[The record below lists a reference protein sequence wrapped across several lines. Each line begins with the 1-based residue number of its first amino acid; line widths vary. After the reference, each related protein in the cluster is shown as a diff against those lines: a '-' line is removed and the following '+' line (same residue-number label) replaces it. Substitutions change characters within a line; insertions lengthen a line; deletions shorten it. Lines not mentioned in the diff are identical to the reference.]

1 MNTTTEELAS
11 LYVLDK
17 LDPGQKLAFEARLQA
32 DADLL
37 QLVRD
42 LESALE
48 DQIRALPQHEA
59 PTASFEHIIS
69 RIHPGEP
76 LPLQQKVVSIPWIS
90 LVGWGMAAIL
100 ILGLGLTFFLTSGR
114 LPPPSGSNSVVL
126 VVGMDAQS
134 NQWKTITLDGA
145 ADASESFTQL
155 AVLAEE
161 LWKNPDHL
169 PGHTKEPNPTN
180 TRSSGYTVFNPA
192 SKNGFIAIQQ
202 LPRPVA
208 GKQYYLWVKDPF
220 SNRLECAG
228 LIPLRDANHG
238 LYSFVLPRNSN
249 ITSDRVVFFITEES
263 SADPTT
269 TRPRGRPVL
278 GSDHI

>member
-1 MNTTTEELAS
+1 MNVTTEELAS

-17 LDPGQKLAFEARLQA
+17 LDPAQLRAFEARLQV
-32 DADLL
+32 DTDLL
-37 QLVRD
+37 QLVRG

-48 DQIRALPQHEA
+48 DQIRALPQRE
-59 PTASFEHIIS
+59 PPGASFE
-69 RIHPGEP
+69 RIKSQIRPREP
-76 LPLQQKVVSIPWIS
+76 VPLKDKVVSIPWIS
-90 LVGWGMAAIL
+90 LMGWGMAAIL
-100 ILGLGLTFFLTSGR
+100 LLGLGLTFILTSER
-114 LPPPSGSNSVVL
+114 HPPASGSNPVVL

-134 NQWKTITLDGA
+134 NQWKTIPLASAT
-145 ADASESFTQL
+145 DASESFAQL

-161 LWKNPDHL
+161 LWKNPGHL
-169 PGHTKEPNPTN
+169 PGYSNEPNPAN

-192 SKNGFIAIQQ
+192 SKHGFIAIQQ

-208 GKQYYLWVKDPF
+208 GKHYYLWVKDPF

-228 LIPLRDANHG
+228 LIPLQDADHG
-238 LYSFVLPRNSN
+238 LYSFALSQDSE

-263 SADPTT
+263 SDDPTW

-278 GSDHI
+278 GTDHI